1 MAVEGPLW
9 WQIEHGLYRNTT
21 LKKGSTNT
29 AAVKTLQK
37 AINFILSNRLAFPP
51 NSPIKKLVVDGDFGQ
66 VTANAVWHFQHYFKG
81 QYRTQY
87 CTQYSAVDGIC
98 GPVTWKMMDTIIRK
112 AQCS

>member
-9 WQIEHGLYRNTT
+9 WQIEHGRYRNTT
-21 LKKGSTNT
+21 LKKGS
-29 AAVKTLQK
+29 
-37 AINFILSNRLAFPP
+37 
-51 NSPIKKLVVDGDFGQ
+51 
-66 VTANAVWHFQHYFKG
+66 G
-81 QYRTQY
+81 QYQTQY